1 MIKYTKLEVL
11 QVLAVLALTTYLNW
25 NDIHTVRE
33 INAAVVNVS
42 GRQRML
48 SQRTAML
55 ALRMVCTTDTEEQEK
70 LRCCL
75 LADLDLMERSHNGL
89 LNGDAEVKLPGHP
102 SKVVKAMYFELP
114 INLDQRVRQYIT
126 EARALALSRAD
137 ELTHDNLHL
146 RYILTAAS
154 KELLEALDAVVS
166 QYQKESEAE
175 QLAIEINQAELYQQ
189 SCAATAQAIAQAQ
202 QLEQT
207 LEELRQAQA
216 QLIQTEKM
224 SALGQ
229 LVAGVAHEIN
239 NPVSFIHCNLS
250 HASHY
255 VKDLLELIQLYH
267 QELPNLTPHLKERS
281 EDIDLD
287 FLKEDLP
294 KVMSSMKIGADRIC
308 QIVRSLRNFSRT
320 DEEVMQKVDI
330 HEGIDGTLL
339 ILQHRLRAS
348 GNYSGIKIIKEYGGL
363 PEVECYPG
371 LMNQVF
377 MNLLGNAID
386 AMEIE
391 TGDKEFLNIDS
402 GLRTP
407 DSRLP
412 IPTISIHTEVSRP
425 NVVSVRIADNGLGM
439 TEDVK
444 ARLFEPFFTTKPVGK
459 GTGLGL
465 SISYS
470 IVVNKHNGSLA
481 CVSEVGQG
489 TEFCI
494 EIPIRQTQELSATKP
509 GEQGSKG
516 EFSTLQP
523 LFQSL
528 IGI

>member
-1 MIKYTKLEVL
+1 VKLQL
-11 QVLAVLALTTYLNW
+11 LAVLALATYLNW
-25 NDIHTVRE
+25 NELHTVRE

-55 ALRMVCTTDTEEQEK
+55 ALRMVCTTDREEQEK
-70 LRCCL
+70 LRSCL

-89 LNGDAEVKLPGHP
+89 LNGDAEAKLPGHP

-114 INLDQRVRQYIT
+114 INLDQQVRQYIT
-126 EARALALSRAD
+126 EARELALSTAD
-137 ELTHDNLHL
+137 KLTHDNLHL

-189 SCAATAQAIAQAQ
+189 SCAATAQAIAQTK
-202 QLEQT
+202 QLEQA

-239 NPVSFIHCNLS
+239 NPVSFIHGNLS

-255 VKDLLELIQLYH
+255 VKDLLELVQLYQ
-267 QELPNLTPHLKERS
+267 QELSNPTPYLKERS

-287 FLKEDLP
+287 FLEEDLP
-294 KVMSSMKIGADRIC
+294 KVMSSMKMGADRIC

-320 DEEVMQKVDI
+320 DEEVMQEVDI

-339 ILQHRLRAS
+339 ILQNRLRAS
-348 GNYSGIKIIKEYGGL
+348 GNYSGIQVIKKYADL
-363 PEVECYPG
+363 PQVECYPG

-386 AMEIE
+386 ALEMG
-391 TGDKEFLNIDS
+391 TAQDS
-402 GLRTP
+402 PEGMADDRQCP
-407 DSRLP
+407 R
-412 IPTISIHTEVSRP
+412 PTISIRTEVSRP

-444 ARLFEPFFTTKPVGK
+444 ARLFQPFFTTKPVGK

-481 CVSEVGQG
+481 CVSELGQG
-489 TEFCI
+489 TAFCI
-494 EIPIRQTQELSATKP
+494 EIPIRHAQDLYATKLGEQRSMGELSP
-509 GEQGSKG
+509 V
-516 EFSTLQP
+516 QP